1 MTADSSST
9 PRDDAIRLLARR
21 EYAAAELYGRLTAKG
36 HEPAAVEAAIAQLAG
51 EGLQSDARFVEH
63 FVRSRVHRGQG
74 PVKVR
79 AELGQ
84 RGVDNELI
92 GEALRDAECDWYALA
107 CEVLAKRFS
116 SPGDGPR
123 ERARRQRFLAQ
134 RGFDAEQARHALEHA
149 WRPADA

>member
-1 MTADSSST
+1 MTTASQPT

-21 EYAAAELYGRLTAKG
+21 EYAAAELRARLAAKG
-36 HEPAAVEAAIAQLAG
+36 HEPAAVESAIAQLAE

-84 RGVDNELI
+84 RGVAHELI

-107 CEVLAKRFS
+107 CEALAKRFS
-116 SPGDGPR
+116 GPGAAPR
-123 ERARRQRFLAQ
+123 ERARRERFLAS
-134 RGFDAEQARHALEHA
+134 RGFDAEQVHHALAHA
-149 WRPADA
+149 WGEA